1 MSKRR
6 KLIQETSLSESLAY
20 GLPAVIATL
29 GLIAP
34 LPLRAEQAAGVP
46 ETLEIDLAKL
56 STPPS
61 SQPATS
67 VKEWQAQIEASI
79 VEITA
84 VRVEPSPE
92 GLTIILES
100 ETGQL
105 SIPTPTTEGNR
116 LSAIIPN
123 AVLVLPEGPSFE
135 QANPTPEITQISVT
149 NQADDQVQVV
159 IRGAKAAPTATVSN
173 ADSGLTFSIA
183 SESAPDTLAEDEDVE
198 ITVTANPEEGYAPP
212 NASIGTRTDSPIR
225 DVPQS
230 IQVIPKQIIE
240 DQQAIGVE
248 EVVENVGGV
257 TFLGNNDG
265 RGLNFS
271 IRGFDNVPVLQNG
284 FRLFG
289 DNSVE
294 PEIANLERV
303 EVLKGP
309 ASVLFGQ
316 SEPGGLINLVRKKP
330 LSEPFYKLQIQGGN
344 RGFVS
349 PSVDLS
355 GPLDKDGNLLYRLNA
370 LYRRED
376 SFRDYTTSFDRFFVG
391 PS

>member
-1 MSKRR
+1 MSN
-6 KLIQETSLSESLAY
+6 
-20 GLPAVIATL
+20 V
-29 GLIAP
+29 
-34 LPLRAEQAAGVP
+34 
-46 ETLEIDLAKL
+46 
-56 STPPS
+56 
-61 SQPATS
+61 
-67 VKEWQAQIEASI
+67 
-79 VEITA
+79 
-84 VRVEPSPE
+84 
-92 GLTIILES
+92 
-100 ETGQL
+100 
-105 SIPTPTTEGNR
+105 
-116 LSAIIPN
+116 
-123 AVLVLPEGPSFE
+123 
-135 QANPTPEITQISVT
+135 
-149 NQADDQVQVV
+149 
-159 IRGAKAAPTATVSN
+159 
-173 ADSGLTFSIA
+173 DSGLTFSIA
-183 SESAPDTLAEDEDVE
+183 ATPDTLAEDEEVE
-198 ITVTANPEEGYAPP
+198 ITVTANPEEGYAPST
-212 NASIGTRTDSPIR
+212 ASVGTRTDSPIR

-257 TFLGNNDG
+257 TFLGNQDS

-289 DNSVE
+289 GDSVE
-294 PEIANLERV
+294 PEVANLERV

-309 ASVLFGQ
+309 ASILFGQ
-316 SEPGGLINLVRKKP
+316 SEPGGLINLIRKKP

-376 SFRDYTTSFDRFFVG
+376 SFRDYTSSFDRFSSV
-391 PS
+391 PL